1 MKKVLILV
9 ACVLLGSASVFAQSV
24 ASAPEKFIIIKG
36 KVGVFENDGVML
48 HNTKL
53 SANDA
58 AGLKSLL
65 KADPSA
71 GYIEVV
77 EADGSVKSYGS
88 AKLASTKFRGQ
99 IVGSP
104 ALQGGQNMTDNCNT
118 IVFIRCGSQA
128 DKASTAF
135 KASQL
140 LKSYQQ

>member
-58 AGLKSLL
+58 AGLKAML

-99 IVGSP
+99 TISSP
-104 ALQGGQNMTDNCNT
+104 AMQGGQNMASGCSTVIWTSCGNQANVNT
-118 IVFIRCGSQA
+118 
-128 DKASTAF
+128 TAF

-140 LKSYQQ
+140 LKAYQ